1 MAYNVIFNRP
11 YFVVPPD
18 APQVQLLLDRIPLA
32 EAPGWYSDQPDGTRY
47 FSIAVYFG
55 TLIMHP
61 EAAAPREV
69 ALREALGFPAD
80 STLRLDYACS
90 CNALYLLRAGEP
102 GSEPRPF
109 CDLPDRGRTEA
120 EAFVDDFLSL
130 DLRSIL
136 LGRRVQDIETDFFFA
151 GEDLVYV
158 GFLGDHGMPLK
169 LERTNGDE
177 RFAANSTILATI
189 P

>member
-32 EAPGWYSDQPDGTRY
+32 EAPGWYSDQLDGTRY

-55 TLIMHP
+55 TLIVHP
-61 EAAAPREV
+61 DGATPREV
-69 ALREALGFPAD
+69 ALREALGFPPTC
-80 STLRLDYACS
+80 TLRLDYACS
-90 CNALYLLRAGEP
+90 RNALYLLRAGEP
-102 GSEPRPF
+102 GTEPRPF
-109 CDLPDRGRTEA
+109 RDFTADGCASA
-120 EAFVDDFLSL
+120 EAFIDDFLST

-151 GEDLVYV
+151 EENCVYV
-158 GFLGDHGMPLK
+158 GFLGDCGMPLQ
-169 LERTNGDE
+169 LERTDDP
-177 RFAANSTILATI
+177 RFAVGNAILAAI